1 MTLFFQDSKVRLF
14 ALLIL
19 ILIAF
24 NVRAE
29 PAISMQCPCEIERI
43 NDTKAVAKF
52 AVIFQK
58 EMVESGDLTLQMY
71 GVDTINTYRG
81 SGYLAGGVNLNS
93 IPYSAEPVDMAI
105 DIPLNLI
112 RQGESYLSL
121 ILAEAGEYAVD
132 QVNFVENTIEYE
144 NLGGSVGSDPPRP
157 DIDSKLMINSEVDF
171 QHDDSSFSLTIPSI
185 SSTDLKSLSE
195 TITISIAVADEELSY
210 YEWTPTELSVS
221 YDSTGDAAIL
231 YSGGLEDSFDSIRAE
246 NPEFKYVY
254 VFLARGEDL
263 VMIHYLET
271 LGESNLPV
279 SSDKWTNV
287 DTLKDSDNDGVSDF
301 NERII
306 GSSPTKANTPGDS
319 IIEVAFTVGSSA
331 NEYPAL
337 GGSNLEASIAQQV
350 ASANTAFNAGGLGI
364 ELRNVG
370 IYILG
375 DDSALTGELVLRAMR
390 DRSGIFAGLDA
401 SLTRKPDLFIHF
413 STKEVADT
421 GGIATL
427 NGVNNDGIIDF
438 ENLYAGR
445 TNSGV
450 VSIDNSSLTLAHE
463 VGHLM
468 GVTHSRKQAEGSVSG
483 AFPWSVGYGVENNFA
498 TIMAYESSFNAQGTR
513 FFSTPNR
520 SCSAPGKDKFP
531 CGVDGTDLLNGAYAV
546 RSLAA
551 TALQV
556 SGISNG
562 LPPVIKILGDDPVY
576 LSDADFASDLKA
588 RAIDREDGDITLS
601 VTSEIVVAVGNS
613 KDYDYEQIY
622 SVTDSESNA
631 ATAFRKIIIIAED
644 IDTDGDGVAD
654 YLDADDDNDGVVDVL
669 DAFPLDPSETLDT
682 DLDEI
687 GNNADTDDDG
697 DGVDDGSDAFPL
709 DSTETIDSDTDG
721 IGDNADTD
729 DDNDG
734 VADSSDAFPLDPSE
748 TLDTD
753 LDEIG
758 NNADPDD
765 DNDGVADGSDAFP
778 LDSTETIDTDSDGT
792 GNNADTDDD
801 NDGVDD
807 VADAFPL
814 IDLGGLTDTDSDGR
828 PNECD
833 AACIASGMTADTD
846 DDGDGVDDATD
857 IFPLNG
863 LYSLDSD
870 GDGMPDAWETLYGLN
885 PNDAS
890 DTNSDQ
896 DNDGVGALDEFLAGT
911 PPAGSLDIDG
921 NGQYDALTDGLLLLR
936 GMFGL
941 DGGALIGG
949 TVASDATY
957 TASVDIES
965 RIELLGALRDID
977 GNGQIDALTD
987 GLLTLRY
994 LFGLEGESLIAGV
1007 VAADATRKTAE
1018 DIEAHLQTLMPAL

>member
-195 TITISIAVADEELSY
+195 TITISIAVADKELSY

-279 SSDKWTNV
+279 SSDKWTNI

-445 TNSGV
+445 SNSGV

-483 AFPWSVGYGVENNFA
+483 AFPWSVGHGVENNFA

-520 SCSAPGKDKFP
+520 YCSAPGKDKFP

-669 DAFPLDPSETLDT
+669 
-682 DLDEI
+682 
-687 GNNADTDDDG
+687 
-697 DGVDDGSDAFPL
+697 
-709 DSTETIDSDTDG
+709 
-721 IGDNADTD
+721 
-729 DDNDG
+729 
-734 VADSSDAFPLDPSE
+734 DAFPLDPSE

-994 LFGLEGESLIAGV
+994 LFGLEGETLIAGV

>member
-1 MTLFFQDSKVRLF
+1 MTLFFQDSKIRLF
-14 ALLIL
+14 ILLVLALV
-19 ILIAF
+19 AF
-24 NVRAE
+24 DARAE

-43 NDTKAVAKF
+43 NDTKGVAKF
-52 AVIFQK
+52 SVIFQK
-58 EMVESGDLTLQMY
+58 EMAESGGLTLQMITN
-71 GVDTINTYRG
+71 DQINSYRG
-81 SGYLAGGVNLNS
+81 AGYLAGSVNLNS
-93 IPYSAEPVDMAI
+93 IPYSAEPVDLI
-105 DIPLNLI
+105 VDIPLALQFK
-112 RQGESYLSL
+112 RESFFSL
-121 ILAEAGEYAVD
+121 ILAEAGAYALD

-144 NLGGSVGSDPPRP
+144 NLGGTIGSS
-157 DIDSKLMINSEVDF
+157 DSKLMVNSEVAF
-171 QHDDSSFSLTIPSI
+171 QFDDSSFSLTIPSI
-185 SSTDLKSLSE
+185 SSTDLKSVSE
-195 TITISIAVADEELSY
+195 TLTISIAVANEELNY
-210 YEWTPTELSVS
+210 YEFTPTEMSVS
-221 YDSTGDAAIL
+221 YDANGEAVIV
-231 YSGGLEDSFDSIRAE
+231 YSESIEQSFDSIRAE
-246 NPEFKYVY
+246 EPEFKYLY

-263 VMIHYLET
+263 VLIHRLET
-271 LGESNLPV
+271 LGESDLLS

-287 DTLKDSDNDGVSDF
+287 DTLQDSDNDGVSDF

-306 GSSPTKANTPGDS
+306 GSSPTQANTLGDS

-331 NEYPAL
+331 NNYPAL

-350 ASANTAFNAGGLGI
+350 TSANTAFNAGGLGI
-364 ELRNVG
+364 EMRNVG

-375 DDSALTGELVLRAMR
+375 DDSDLTGELVLGAMA

-401 SLTRKPDLFIHF
+401 LLTRQPDLFIHY

-468 GVTHSRKQAEGSVSG
+468 GVSHSRKQAEGPVSG

-498 TIMAYESSFNAQGTR
+498 TIMAYETSFNAQGTR

-520 SCSAPGKDKFP
+520 FCSAPGKDKYP
-531 CGVDGTDLLNGAYAV
+531 CGVDGADLLNGAYAV
-546 RSLAA
+546 RSLAT
-551 TALQV
+551 TALQI

-576 LSDADFASDLKA
+576 LSDANFASDLKA

-601 VTSEIVVAVGNS
+601 VTSEIVVVTGLS
-613 KDYDYEQIY
+613 PTHDYEQVY
-622 SVTDSESNA
+622 SVTDSEGNSSTA
-631 ATAFRKIIIIAED
+631 ARKIIIIADD
-644 IDTDGDGVAD
+644 IDTDGDGVAN
-654 YLDADDDNDGVVDVL
+654 YLDDDDDNDGVVDTL
-669 DAFPLDPSETLDT
+669 DAFPLDITEQTDT
-682 DLDEI
+682 DLDGT

-697 DGVDDGSDAFPL
+697 DGVADGSDVFPL
-709 DSTETIDSDTDG
+709 DSTETIDSDSDG
-721 IGDNADTD
+721 TGNNADTD

-734 VADSSDAFPLDPSE
+734 VADSSDAFPLDSSE

-753 LDEIG
+753 SDGTG
-758 NNADPDD
+758 NNADTDD
-765 DNDGVADGSDAFP
+765 DGDGVPDNSDALP
-778 LDSTETIDTDSDGT
+778 LDASETIDTDSDGT

-801 NDGVDD
+801 GDGVDD
-807 VADAFPL
+807 AADAFPL

-833 AACIASGMTADTD
+833 AACIGLGMAADED
-846 DDGDGVDDATD
+846 DDGDGVDDSTD

-863 LYSLDSD
+863 LYSVDSD

-890 DTNSDQ
+890 DTTSDQ

-911 PPAGSLDIDG
+911 PPSGSLDIDG

-941 DGGALIGG
+941 DGDALIGG
-949 TVASDATY
+949 TVASNATY
-957 TASVDIES
+957 TAAIDIES
-965 RIELLGALRDID
+965 RIELLGALIDID

-994 LFGLEGESLIAGV
+994 LFGLEGETLIAGV
-1007 VAADATRKTAE
+1007 VASDATRTSAE
-1018 DIEAHLQTLMPAL
+1018 DIEAHLEKLMPVL